1 MIGPHARQPSE
12 VSGGWPAMAYCL
24 ALDFS
29 RFRIITFDCYGTLID
44 WETGI
49 LGAIRPILSA
59 HNSHLEDAEIL
70 RMYGEIEADEESG
83 AYQSY
88 KEILRAV
95 VLGFGARLG
104 FGPSENEQRSLA
116 NSLANWTP
124 FPDTVTAL
132 RQLKQKFKLGILSNI
147 DDELFAATAP
157 QLKTGFDH
165 VVTASQAGAYK
176 PSPDIFRLAQ
186 KKIGLPAEQWLH
198 AGQSIYHDV
207 IPAQSMG
214 IATVWVNRPSPLPN
228 SGAAKPARGKP
239 DVEVSSLK
247 DLADLMNK

>member
-1 MIGPHARQPSE
+1 
-12 VSGGWPAMAYCL
+12 MAYSL
-24 ALDFS
+24 AFDFS

-59 HNSHLEDAEIL
+59 HNAHLSDVDIL
-70 RMYGEIEADEESG
+70 RMYGEIEAEEESG

-95 VLGFGARLG
+95 VRGFGTRLG
-104 FGPSENEQRSLA
+104 FTPSQEEQQSLP
-116 NSLANWTP
+116 NSLANWKP
-124 FPDTVTAL
+124 FPDSVAVL
-132 RQLKQKFKLGILSNI
+132 RNLKQQFKLGILSNI
-147 DDELFAATAP
+147 DDDLFSATAP
-157 QLKTGFDH
+157 QLEIGFDL
-165 VVTASQAGAYK
+165 VITASQALAYK

-186 KKIGLPAEQWLH
+186 KKIGLQPQQWLH

-207 IPAQSMG
+207 VPAQSMG

-228 SGAAKPARGKP
+228 SGAAKPAQGKP
-239 DVEVSSLK
+239 DVEVSSLRE
-247 DLADLMNK
+247 LADLISK

>member
-1 MIGPHARQPSE
+1 
-12 VSGGWPAMAYCL
+12 MAYCL

-59 HNSHLEDAEIL
+59 HNAHLSDVDIL

-95 VLGFGARLG
+95 VRGFGTRVG
-104 FGPSENEQRSLA
+104 FVPSEKEQQSLPH
-116 NSLANWTP
+116 SVANWKP

-132 RQLKQKFKLGILSNI
+132 RNLKEQFKLGILSNI
-147 DDELFAATAP
+147 DDDLFSATAP
-157 QLKTGFDH
+157 QLEIEFDH
-165 VVTASQAGAYK
+165 VITASQARAYK
-176 PSPDIFRLAQ
+176 PSLDIFRLAQ
-186 KKIGLPAEQWLH
+186 KKMGLPQAQWLH

-207 IPAQSMG
+207 IPAQSLG
-214 IATVWVNRPSPLPN
+214 IATVWVDRPSPLPN

-239 DVEVSSLK
+239 DVEVSSLRK
-247 DLADLMNK
+247 LADLISK

>member
-1 MIGPHARQPSE
+1 
-12 VSGGWPAMAYCL
+12 MAHCL

-49 LGAIRPILSA
+49 LDAIRPILSVHDA
-59 HNSHLEDAEIL
+59 HLSDVDIL
-70 RMYGEIEADEESG
+70 RIYGEIEADEESG

-95 VLGFGARLG
+95 VRGFGTRLG
-104 FGPSENEQRSLA
+104 FAPSQQEQQSLP
-116 NSLANWTP
+116 NSLANWKP
-124 FPDTVTAL
+124 FPDTVAAL
-132 RQLKQKFKLGILSNI
+132 HQLQQQFKLGILSNI
-147 DDELFAATAP
+147 DDDLFAATAP
-157 QLKTGFDH
+157 QLGIEFDH
-165 VVTASQAGAYK
+165 VVTASQARAYK
-176 PSPDIFRLAQ
+176 PSLDIFRLAQ
-186 KKIGLPAEQWLH
+186 KEIGLPPQQWLH

-207 IPAQSMG
+207 VPAQSMG

-239 DVEVSSLK
+239 DLEVSSLEE
-247 DLADLMNK
+247 LADLVSK